1 MKLLYSNILPL
12 GTEENQETVTERFME
27 EVSSADA
34 VEIAVG
40 YVSKAALQELE
51 QIVDEQKIRRIV
63 LTIGMYFVEGMPEGI
78 YHTAVALNRKWVDA
92 GVGEIRIVRAFK
104 YHGKLYAFYKDD
116 QVKSAIIGSANLGV
130 IKLEANNRRQYEVS
144 AVTEDASE
152 CNEIATLI
160 RKMANP
166 AASVRIDDVVGMP
179 IIREVNTSLTG
190 VDTVEQIPQTQVEL
204 FERHKTNISFVLPIK
219 VPAYNERHMDDGKHY
234 TKSNLNVSYAAPR
247 SARKS
252 RDWYETQFTVSKQIT
267 RLEGYPEKNVT
278 FAVVT
283 DDGYTFKAHTTSD
296 GNKQFSAVGDEL
308 ILGRWI
314 KGRLA
319 AAGLV
324 TPVNDTQ
331 ADKDRTGM
339 ITKEMLAAYGCDRLV
354 LTKTDQKTE
363 DEEGN
368 MLDVWILS
376 FEATSDDEEEGDEE

>member
-12 GTEENQETVTERFME
+12 GTEDNQETVTERFMKE
-27 EVSSADA
+27 ASSSNA

-40 YVSKAALQELE
+40 YVSKPALQELE
-51 QIVDEQKIRRIV
+51 QIVDDHEIQHIV
-63 LTIGMYFVEGMPEGI
+63 LTIGMYYVEGMPEGI
-78 YHTAVALNRKWVDA
+78 YHTAIALNRKWVDA
-92 GVGEIRIVRAFK
+92 GIGEIRIVRAFK

-144 AVTEDASE
+144 AWTEDTAE

-160 RKMANP
+160 RKMATP
-166 AASVRIDDVVGMP
+166 VASVRIDEVVGMP

-190 VDTVEQIPQTQVEL
+190 VDTVEQIPLTQVEL

-219 VPAYNERHMDDGKHY
+219 VPSYAERHMDDGKHY

-267 RLEGYPEKNVT
+267 RLEGYPEKNVA

-363 DEEGN
+363 DEDGN

-376 FEATSDDEEEGDEE
+376 FEATSDNEEGAEE

>member
-12 GTEENQETVTERFME
+12 GTEDNQETISDRFLE
-27 EVSSADA
+27 EISSSDV

-51 QIVDEQKIRRIV
+51 QMVDAQKIRRIV
-63 LTIGMYFVEGMPEGI
+63 LTIGMYFVEGMPESI
-78 YHTAVALNRKWVDA
+78 YHTAIALNRKWVDA
-92 GVGEIRIVRAFK
+92 GIGEIRIVRAFK

-152 CNEIATLI
+152 CNEIAALI
-160 RKMANP
+160 RKMAAP
-166 AASVRIDDVVGMP
+166 ATSARIDDVVGMP
-179 IIREVNTSLTG
+179 IIRELNTSLTG

-219 VPAYNERHMDDGKHY
+219 VPAYDERHMDDGKHY

-267 RLEGYPEKNVT
+267 RLEGYPEKNAT

-363 DEEGN
+363 GEEGN

-376 FEATSDDEEEGDEE
+376 FEATLGDEEGDEE

>member
-1 MKLLYSNILPL
+1 MKLLYSNILPI
-12 GTEENQETVTERFME
+12 GIEGNQETVTERFME
-27 EVSSADA
+27 EMFSADA

-40 YVSKAALQELE
+40 YVSRAALQELE
-51 QIVDEQKIRRIV
+51 QIVDEHKIQHIV
-63 LTIGMYFVEGMPEGI
+63 LTIGMYYVDGMPEGI
-78 YHTAVALNRKWVDA
+78 YHTAIALNRKWIEE
-92 GVGEIRIVRAFK
+92 GIGEIRIVRAFK
-104 YHGKLYAFYKDD
+104 YHGKLYAFYKGG
-116 QVKSAIIGSANLGV
+116 QVKSAILGSANLGV

-144 AVTEDASE
+144 AVTEDTAE
-152 CNEIATLI
+152 CNEVATLI
-160 RKMANP
+160 RKMATP
-166 AASVRIDDVVGMP
+166 ASAVRIDEVVGMP
-179 IIREVNTSLTG
+179 IIREANSSLAG

-204 FERHKTNISFVLPIK
+204 FERHKTDISFVLPIK
-219 VPAYNERHMDDGKHY
+219 VPAYAERHMDDGKHY

-247 SARKS
+247 NARKS

-267 RLEGYPEKNVT
+267 QLKGYPEKNIT

-354 LTKTDQKTE
+354 LTKTNQKTE
-363 DEEGN
+363 DEDGN
-368 MLDVWILS
+368 MLDIWILS
-376 FEATSDDEEEGDEE
+376 FEAASDNGEGAED

>member
-12 GTEENQETVTERFME
+12 GTEDNQETISDRFLE
-27 EVSSADA
+27 EISSSDV

-51 QIVDEQKIRRIV
+51 QMVDAQKIRRIV
-63 LTIGMYFVEGMPEGI
+63 LTIGMYFVEGMPESI
-78 YHTAVALNRKWVDA
+78 YHTAIALNRKWVDA
-92 GVGEIRIVRAFK
+92 GIGEIRIVRAFK

-152 CNEIATLI
+152 CNEIAALI
-160 RKMANP
+160 RKMA
-166 AASVRIDDVVGMP
+166 AAATSARIDDVVGMP
-179 IIREVNTSLTG
+179 IVRELNTSLTG

-219 VPAYNERHMDDGKHY
+219 VPAYDERHMDDGKHY

-267 RLEGYPEKNVT
+267 RLEGYPEKNAT

-363 DEEGN
+363 GEEGN

-376 FEATSDDEEEGDEE
+376 FEATLGDEEGDEE

>member
-12 GTEENQETVTERFME
+12 GTEDNQETISDRFLE
-27 EVSSADA
+27 EISSSDV

-51 QIVDEQKIRRIV
+51 QMVDAQKIRRIV
-63 LTIGMYFVEGMPEGI
+63 LTIGMYFVEGMPESI
-78 YHTAVALNRKWVDA
+78 YHTAIALNRKWVDA
-92 GVGEIRIVRAFK
+92 GIGEIRIVRAFK

-152 CNEIATLI
+152 CNEIAALI
-160 RKMANP
+160 RKMAAP
-166 AASVRIDDVVGMP
+166 ATSARIDDVVGMS
-179 IIREVNTSLTG
+179 IVRELNTSLTG

-219 VPAYNERHMDDGKHY
+219 VPAYDERHMDDGKHY

-267 RLEGYPEKNVT
+267 RLEGYPEKNAT

-363 DEEGN
+363 GEEGN

-376 FEATSDDEEEGDEE
+376 FEATLGDEEGDEE

>member
-1 MKLLYSNILPL
+1 MKILYSNILPL
-12 GTEENQETVTERFME
+12 GTEDNQETISDRFLE
-27 EVSSADA
+27 EISSSDV

-51 QIVDEQKIRRIV
+51 QMVDAQKIRRIV
-63 LTIGMYFVEGMPEGI
+63 LTIGMYFVEGMPESI
-78 YHTAVALNRKWVDA
+78 YHTAIALNRKWVDA
-92 GVGEIRIVRAFK
+92 GIGEIRIVRAFK

-152 CNEIATLI
+152 CNEIAALI
-160 RKMANP
+160 RKMAAP
-166 AASVRIDDVVGMP
+166 AASARIDDVVGMP
-179 IIREVNTSLTG
+179 IVRELNTSLTG

-219 VPAYNERHMDDGKHY
+219 VPAYDERHMDDGKHY

-267 RLEGYPEKNVT
+267 RLEGYPEKNAT

-363 DEEGN
+363 GEEGN

-376 FEATSDDEEEGDEE
+376 FEATLGDEEGDEE